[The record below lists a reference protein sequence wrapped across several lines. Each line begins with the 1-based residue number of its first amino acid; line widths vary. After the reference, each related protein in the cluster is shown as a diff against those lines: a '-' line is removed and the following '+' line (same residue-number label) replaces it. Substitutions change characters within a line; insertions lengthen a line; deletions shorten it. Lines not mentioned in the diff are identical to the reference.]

1 MRWQQRWDWTPHTW
15 FTGLLCPFSEHW
27 TATSTLW
34 CEAHSFVEG
43 AEKGRAASLVLN
55 KGHGHEGT
63 SQTSQSLCWQ
73 ELCQAQQRQEV
84 GTCQALQGMWLGG
97 GTTSPGETAVHG
109 LGDCETSATN
119 GQEAEP
125 GQLRDRKC
133 QAGPAPVCPPVSA
146 VPVLLA
152 AEMKEA

>member
-1 MRWQQRWDWTPHTW
+1 M
-15 FTGLLCPFSEHW
+15 
-27 TATSTLW
+27 
-34 CEAHSFVEG
+34 EG

-97 GTTSPGETAVHG
+97 GLQA
-109 LGDCETSATN
+109 
-119 GQEAEP
+119 QEKRLYMDSVTVRPQQQMAKKLSQ
-125 GQLRDRKC
+125 G
-133 QAGPAPVCPPVSA
+133 S
-146 VPVLLA
+146 
-152 AEMKEA
+152 

>member
-1 MRWQQRWDWTPHTW
+1 MRELPRQVRACVGRSCAKRSRGRRWVPAKPSRGCGW
-15 FTGLLCPFSEHW
+15 
-27 TATSTLW
+27 
-34 CEAHSFVEG
+34 
-43 AEKGRAASLVLN
+43 
-55 KGHGHEGT
+55 
-63 SQTSQSLCWQ
+63 
-73 ELCQAQQRQEV
+73 
-84 GTCQALQGMWLGG
+84 G